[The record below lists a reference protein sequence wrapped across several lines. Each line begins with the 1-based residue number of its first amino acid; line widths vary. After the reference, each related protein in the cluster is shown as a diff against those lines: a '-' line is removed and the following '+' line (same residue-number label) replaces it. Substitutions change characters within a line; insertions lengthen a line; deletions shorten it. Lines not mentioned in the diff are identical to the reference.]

1 MHLGN
6 YFLDR
11 YHSLYESLRVLD
23 KQSKEFCSKTHIN
36 SIKNKLDKLSAFG
49 QMLSHLDNDL
59 PLLKLEKAIGK
70 FKMEVDKLNLLYNEE
85 LLLAEE
91 ERKLGSSNKIFSDIA
106 EKERLTEDNF
116 KKAVHDVY
124 LTSIHDQ
131 EQLIA
136 NHLYALEEVQLR
148 DGIEAYFREI
158 LENFEEQYT
167 DFQEDTLC
175 DEITEITNNLELLQ
189 GINSK
194 HKTPESMQVFNELM
208 QWKLLLQKAV
218 ICLHSVKDI
227 QDKSDETIISTD
239 LSREYYDIVRKL
251 NERYEEFVILSA
263 RIMKL
268 VKEWTRTESAS
279 ADVSKG
285 VPHASRSQ
293 DF

>member
-1 MHLGN
+1 MKMHLGN

-23 KQSKEFCSKTHIN
+23 KQSKEFCSRTHIN

-59 PLLKLEKAIGK
+59 PLLKMEKAIGK
-70 FKMEVDKLNLLYNEE
+70 FKQEVDKLNLLYNEE

-91 ERKLGSSNKIFSDIA
+91 ERKLGSTNKVFSDIA
-106 EKERLTEDNF
+106 EKEKLTEENF
-116 KKAVHDVY
+116 KKAIHDAY
-124 LTSIHDQ
+124 LSSIHEQ

-136 NHLYALEEVQLR
+136 SHLYALDEVALR
-148 DGIEAYFREI
+148 EGIEVYFKEI

-167 DFQEDTLC
+167 DFQEETLC

-189 GINSK
+189 GINVA
-194 HKTPESMQVFNELM
+194 HKTPESMQVFTELR

-218 ICLHSVKDI
+218 ICLKSVKDL
-227 QDKSDETIISTD
+227 QKAGEETIISTD
-239 LSREYYDIVRKL
+239 ISREYYDIVRKL
-251 NERYEEFVILSA
+251 NERYEDFITLGA

-268 VKEWTRTESAS
+268 VNEWTRTRTACESLE
-279 ADVSKG
+279 KG
-285 VPHASRSQ
+285 LPQSNT
-293 DF
+293 

>member
-1 MHLGN
+1 M
-6 YFLDR
+6 
-11 YHSLYESLRVLD
+11 
-23 KQSKEFCSKTHIN
+23 
-36 SIKNKLDKLSAFG
+36 DKLSAFG